1 VGALKGHIV
10 RQFYGES
17 VIYAFIALAFAIS
30 MVFLLMPSFNRLSG
44 KELSLGVL
52 GNWQIFAGFIGIT
65 FFTGL
70 VAGSYPALF
79 LSAFQPVRVMKG
91 SLKSG
96 TASALFRRVLVVIQF
111 ALSIFLII
119 GTAVVYNQLH
129 YMKNR
134 EVGYDKEHLIYIPM
148 RGETR
153 KSYSALKNALIRDH
167 RILGVTGSTHRPSN
181 IGSNS
186 SGARWDGKDPD
197 QVVLIGLSGVDFDY
211 IDTIRIKMAEGRSF
225 SEEYATDKTEAF
237 IVNEEVAKLMGKVS
251 VVGEPFSFV
260 GRKGKIIGVMKNFHY
275 HTVRNKI
282 EPLAIYIV
290 PPERQSYTFIRIP
303 PEGMSASLE
312 FIEKTWQSIIPNY
325 PFEYRFLIEDFEMY
339 YRAEERMGGLL
350 KYFAI
355 LAVFIAC
362 LGLFGLA
369 SFTAEQRTKE
379 VGIRKVLG
387 ASTRQITLLLC
398 KEFFVLVL
406 LSNIISWPVAYFVMK
421 DWLQDF
427 AYRSNLGVATFAL
440 AMGLALIIALLT
452 VSFQAVKAAVANPV
466 NALKYE

>member
-1 VGALKGHIV
+1 L
-10 RQFYGES
+10 
-17 VIYAFIALAFAIS
+17 
-30 MVFLLMPSFNRLSG
+30 
-44 KELSLGVL
+44 
-52 GNWQIFAGFIGIT
+52 
-65 FFTGL
+65 
-70 VAGSYPALF
+70 
-79 LSAFQPVRVMKG
+79 
-91 SLKSG
+91 
-96 TASALFRRVLVVIQF
+96 
-111 ALSIFLII
+111 
-119 GTAVVYNQLH
+119 
-129 YMKNR
+129 
-134 EVGYDKEHLIYIPM
+134 D
-148 RGETR
+148 
-153 KSYSALKNALIRDH
+153 
-167 RILGVTGSTHRPSN
+167 
-181 IGSNS
+181 
-186 SGARWDGKDPD
+186 
-197 QVVLIGLSGVDFDY
+197 
-211 IDTIRIKMAEGRSF
+211 
-225 SEEYATDKTEAF
+225 
-237 IVNEEVAKLMGKVS
+237 
-251 VVGEPFSFV
+251 
-260 GRKGKIIGVMKNFHY
+260 
-275 HTVRNKI
+275 
-282 EPLAIYIV
+282 
-290 PPERQSYTFIRIP
+290 
-303 PEGMSASLE
+303 
-312 FIEKTWQSIIPNY
+312 FIEKTWQSIIPDY
-325 PFEYRFLIEDFEMY
+325 PFEYRFLIEDFERY